1 MGSTEL
7 MVRRESGVVIATLN
21 RPEKMNALNKE
32 VFAQLKNLVELLE
45 TDSTARVL
53 ILTGAGDKAFCV
65 GADLKERQ
73 GMNEKD
79 ILVRMDFV
87 KNIYLKL
94 ERLKIPTIAAINGTA
109 LGGGLELA
117 LACDLRVAPEKCVF
131 GLPEVDL
138 AIMPGN
144 GGTQRLSRLIGLA
157 KALELILLAKKFS
170 AEEALALNLVNAV
183 VPQSQVISKA
193 MSLANKML
201 ESGPIGIKQAK
212 LAIRGGFE
220 RSYEHALDFEVEC
233 YKSVL
238 YSKDR
243 TEGIKAFIE
252 KRKPVYRGE

>member
-1 MGSTEL
+1 MASNEL
-7 MVRRESGVVIATLN
+7 LVRREAGIVIATLN

-32 VFAQLKNLVELLE
+32 VFEQLKNLLTLIE

-53 ILTGAGDKAFCV
+53 IITGAGDKSFCV

-87 KNIYLKL
+87 KGIYLKL

-117 LACDLRVAPEKCVF
+117 LACDLRVAPEKTVF

-138 AIMPGN
+138 AIIPGN

-157 KALELILLAKKFS
+157 KALELILLAKRFTS
-170 AEEALALNLVNAV
+170 EEALALNLVNAV
-183 VPQSQVISKA
+183 VAQNQVMNRAIQF
-193 MSLANKML
+193 ANKLL
-201 ESGPIGIKQAK
+201 ESGPIGIRQAK
-212 LAIRGGFE
+212 LAIRGGYE

-243 TEGIKAFIE
+243 IEGIKAFIE
-252 KRKPVYRGE
+252 KRKPAYRGE